1 MYIEI
6 VLLIIGLI
14 GLWYGAGI
22 VIDNTK
28 RFAQY
33 IGISQ
38 SLIGLSVISIGTS
51 LPEIATN
58 IWAGIDV
65 SRGIDASGIAVGTNI
80 GSCMAQI
87 TLLMGLTLLIG
98 GKLKTGKRILKRDG
112 LMVVVATLLMFFTG
126 MTQFKITAQEGFMLI
141 FLYGVYLY
149 YISSREDMGKKIK
162 KEFSK
167 DVIHDGSRFRSLH
180 NVFFIAVGLVL
191 LIVFSRLVV
200 QNAIVLA
207 ETMNWAKSFV
217 AIMIIGVG
225 AGLPELT
232 TAIRAIREKAA
243 DISVGTLI
251 GSNITDPML
260 SLGTG
265 ALAAGT
271 TGLLVEP
278 NLLYFDIP
286 FLFVATVGV
295 LLLFGKK
302 QILLKKHG
310 LIFVFVYAVFAT
322 IKFTYF
328 V

>member
-1 MYIEI
+1 MRIEI
-6 VLLIIGLI
+6 VLLVVGLI

-22 VIDNTK
+22 IIENTK

-65 SRGIDASGIAVGTNI
+65 SRGIDASGIAIGTNI

-87 TLLMGLTLLIG
+87 TLILGLTLLIG
-98 GKLKTGKRILKRDG
+98 GRLKAEKRILKRDG
-112 LMVVVATLLMFFTG
+112 LMVVVAILLMFFTG
-126 MTQFKITAQEGFMLI
+126 FTQFKITAQEGFVLI
-141 FLYGVYLY
+141 FLYLVYLY
-149 YISSREDMGKKIK
+149 YISSSEDMGKKIK
-162 KEFSK
+162 REFSK
-167 DVIHDGSRFRSLH
+167 DVTHDGSRFRSLYI
-180 NVFFIAVGLVL
+180 FLFIAVGIVI
-191 LIVFSRLVV
+191 LIVSSRLVV
-200 QNAIVLA
+200 ENAIVLA

-217 AIMIIGVG
+217 AVMIIGVG
-225 AGLPELT
+225 TSLPELT
-232 TAIRAIREKAA
+232 TAIRAIREKAVG
-243 DISVGTLI
+243 ISMGTLI
-251 GSNITDPML
+251 GSNITDPMF
-260 SLGTG
+260 SLGAG

-286 FLFVATVGV
+286 FWFVATVGM
-295 LLLFGKK
+295 LLLFAKK
-302 QILLKKHG
+302 RILFKKHG

-328 V
+328 I